1 MSACPGAW
9 TPFLVEVIF
18 HLGDFM
24 AILDKIIIF
33 TLFHLAKEGPNFKV
47 EDEYNDETYYGFD
60 ACHEFVVNLSF
71 EQVSRLRM
79 LESSAKTFD

>member
-1 MSACPGAW
+1 MAVRKQAHYLYF
-9 TPFLVEVIF
+9 FL
-18 HLGDFM
+18 
-24 AILDKIIIF
+24 
-33 TLFHLAKEGPNFKV
+33 TAKEGPNFKV

-79 LESSAKTFD
+79 LASSAKTFD